1 MIPPASRLRPRIQNE
16 AVRSSAFLAVLVLA
30 LAGVGGCG
38 KASTDAAAVRPA
50 SSASGKGTVVS
61 NGGAFTVNFQTT
73 PDPIPTNEPFDLR
86 FTVTPKQA
94 PGPGTEFRVEVDARM
109 PAHFHGMNRAP
120 KLSRSSDGSYAA
132 EGMLFH
138 MPGHWEL
145 YFDVSQAG
153 RTERAQVD
161 VLLR

>member
-1 MIPPASRLRPRIQNE
+1 MIKNLHARFP
-16 AVRSSAFLAVLVLA
+16 AFLSALLLA
-30 LAGVGGCG
+30 LPGVGGCG
-38 KASTDAAAVRPA
+38 KASTEA
-50 SSASGKGTVVS
+50 SPGPVASASGKRTVVS
-61 NGGAFTVNFQTT
+61 NGGAFTVDFQTT

-86 FTVTPKQA
+86 FRVTPKQA
-94 PGPGTEFRVEVDARM
+94 PAPGAEFRVEVDARM

-120 KLSRSSDGSYAA
+120 KLSRRPDGSYAA

-161 VLLR
+161 IVLK

>member
-1 MIPPASRLRPRIQNE
+1 MIKNE
-16 AVRSSAFLAVLVLA
+16 AVRFSAFLAVVLLSLTGA
-30 LAGVGGCG
+30 GGCG
-38 KASTDAAAVRPA
+38 KSSTDAPPGRPVA
-50 SSASGKGTVVS
+50 SASGKGTVVS
-61 NGGAFTVNFQTT
+61 NGGAFTVSYQTT
-73 PDPIPTNEPFDLR
+73 PDPIPTNEPFDLK

-94 PGPGTEFRVEVDARM
+94 PAPGTEFKVEVDARM

-120 KLSRSSDGSYAA
+120 KLSRRPDGSYTA

-145 YFDVSQAG
+145 FFDVSQAG

-161 VLLR
+161 IVLK

>member
-1 MIPPASRLRPRIQNE
+1 MIKNE
-16 AVRSSAFLAVLVLA
+16 AVRSSAFLAVVLLA
-30 LAGVGGCG
+30 LPWAGGCG
-38 KASTDAAAVRPA
+38 KASTDASPGRPG

-61 NGGAFTVNFQTT
+61 NGGAFTVSFQTT

-86 FTVTPKQA
+86 FTVTPKQTPA
-94 PGPGTEFRVEVDARM
+94 PGTEFRVEVDARM
-109 PAHFHGMNRAP
+109 PAHFHGMNRSP
-120 KLSRSSDGSYAA
+120 KLRRQPDGSYTA

-153 RTERAQVD
+153 RTERAQAD
-161 VLLR
+161 IVLK